1 MIQDVSVQGASERV
15 DQVSTEKVVKGIIQ
29 KLLGG
34 FYYVAVDEGVW
45 CCRARGLFRKAA
57 IKPLVGDSVLVQPD
71 PLEPEKGYIVDVLP
85 RTSELLRPSV
95 ANVNQAVI
103 VFALTKPKPN
113 FNLLDKLLVFCE
125 VSGVSPLICLNKM
138 DLDHDGDLLGQV
150 MAIYKHS
157 GYRMISSSTKVA
169 GGAESLREALR
180 DRITVFAGPS
190 GVGKSSLV
198 NAVIPGLG
206 LVIGEVS
213 EKIERGKHTTRHT
226 ELIGLPEGGY
236 VLDTPGFTSL
246 ELSEIEDFE
255 PRDLKDL
262 MPEFE
267 QYQEQC
273 RFDDCQHINE
283 PGCEVIAAVAAGEI
297 HTSRY
302 ESYLL
307 MFQQLSGN
315 RRKKSW

>member
-1 MIQDVSVQGASERV
+1 MGKKKTGTSEVLYNGVSSDALVR
-15 DQVSTEKVVKGIIQ
+15 GIIH

-34 FYYVAVDEGVW
+34 FYYVAEGQTIW
-45 CCRARGLFRKAA
+45 CCRARGLFRKDE
-57 IKPLVGDSVLVQPD
+57 IKPVVGDEVLLQPD
-71 PLEPEKGYIVDVLP
+71 PLEANKGYIVEVLP
-85 RTSELLRPSV
+85 RTSQLVRPSV

-125 VSGVSPLICLNKM
+125 VSGVEPVILFNKM
-138 DLDHDGDLLGQV
+138 DLDTSGELMAQIK
-150 MAIYKHS
+150 AIYATS
-157 GYRMISSSTKVA
+157 GYRIMVASTIVPEGTCELEETLK
-169 GGAESLREALR
+169 

-198 NAVIPGLG
+198 NSIIPGIG
-206 LVIGEVS
+206 LVIGEMS

-226 ELIGLPEGGY
+226 ELIPLPFGGF

-246 ELSEIEDFE
+246 EISEIEGFE
-255 PRDLKDL
+255 LEDLKDL
-262 MPEFE
+262 IPEF
-267 QYQEQC
+267 QNFQEAC

-283 PGCEVIAAVAAGEI
+283 PGCAVREALSNGLI
-297 HTSRY
+297 HPSRY
-302 ESYLL
+302 ESYQL
-307 MFQQLSGN
+307 MLQQLSAN